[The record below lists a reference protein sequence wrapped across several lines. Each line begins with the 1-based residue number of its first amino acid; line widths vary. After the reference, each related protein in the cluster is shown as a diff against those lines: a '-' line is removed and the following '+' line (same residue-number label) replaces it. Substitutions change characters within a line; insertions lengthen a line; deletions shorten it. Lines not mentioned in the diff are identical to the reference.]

1 MSIIAQNRPEKTK
14 KSFQICSKIAKNTI
28 FLKFQLWADGRECH
42 KIGRKLASM
51 CAQFNILTKKFF
63 VVQIKKLTILFNKN
77 IPPVPESTYG
87 FSEKRAIVIE
97 GTARPSKKPDWGD
110 GQKMSFEII
119 SGTGFQKKSRTGIP
133 YGFSEKRAI
142 VIELQ

>member
-1 MSIIAQNRPEKTK
+1 M
-14 KSFQICSKIAKNTI
+14 
-28 FLKFQLWADGRECH
+28 
-42 KIGRKLASM
+42 
-51 CAQFNILTKKFF
+51 
-63 VVQIKKLTILFNKN
+63 
-77 IPPVPESTYG
+77 
-87 FSEKRAIVIE
+87 VIE
-97 GTARPSKKPDWGD
+97 DTARPSKNPDWGD